1 MSYESPDIKIIQYE
15 VTDIVRTSGK
25 DVEWDNEWNA

>member
-1 MSYESPDIKIIQYE
+1 MGYESPDIAIIPLE
-15 VTDIVRTSGK
+15 SADIVRTSGK